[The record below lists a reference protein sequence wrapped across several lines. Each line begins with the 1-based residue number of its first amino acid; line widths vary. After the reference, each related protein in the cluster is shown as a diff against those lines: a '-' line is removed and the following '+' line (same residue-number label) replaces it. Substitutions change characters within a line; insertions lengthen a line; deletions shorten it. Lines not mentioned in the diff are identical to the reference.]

1 MKPASNNVRHDHS
14 PYRSYGRCTWTLHVL
29 IKENATT
36 TNNHIINTHFPAF
49 LLAAAITNK
58 AENKDD
64 GTGLCSMD
72 G

>member
-1 MKPASNNVRHDHS
+1 MMPNWLSPNPIHIADPLNVIR
-14 PYRSYGRCTWTLHVL
+14 
-29 IKENATT
+29 KEYATS

-49 LLAAAITNK
+49 LLAAAVTNK